1 MSLSSL
7 LGSAFLNP
15 WQHTSIRN
23 LWEYAE
29 PPPPPPRNAYICDQ
43 LPYLLRALCSLCK
56 IVNVFAHLKACSR
69 RSDSKGWREMK
80 NREKNAKAEEEV
92 ERRVRRSF
100 ALPRLAFS
108 PAHFSLSHPSYLH
121 AGLGHVCRRQVS
133 STWASNYRHFLLPR
147 YLFLSHLL
155 SLGFVSWACSRRSDS
170 ARRKEIKNG
179 EKKKK
184 RMRRRGRKENGLFFH
199 PPLPPRC
206 LGCFLMLR
214 LSIVG

>member
-23 LWEYAE
+23 LWEYTE
-29 PPPPPPRNAYICDQ
+29 PPPPPTRNAYICDH

-69 RSDSKGWREMK
+69 RSDGKGWREMK

-108 PAHFSLSHPSYLH
+108 PAHFSLSHPYYLH

-155 SLGFVSWACSRRSDS
+155 SLGFVS
-170 ARRKEIKNG
+170 
-179 EKKKK
+179 
-184 RMRRRGRKENGLFFH
+184 
-199 PPLPPRC
+199 
-206 LGCFLMLR
+206 
-214 LSIVG
+214 